1 MKFFNSKIKKNNPGF
16 TLIEVILAISI
27 LSTLTVLTTQA
38 LSRALKAKV
47 KIQTEVDDV
56 SGLRDTMRMIR
67 TDVNLAFHHRD
78 FEQEISDLVNKPAT
92 SPTVATPTAPVAP
105 AHVRENKRVDPTTD
119 FVGTE
124 DQMNF
129 VTMNNS
135 RITANSRQAD
145 FIEVGYSLKDC
156 RNLTDPS
163 KSSKCLYR
171 RTQLI
176 IDDNVSE
183 GGTEA
188 VLLENISEFKIRY
201 IGDGKQD
208 WVSTWKTNSGSD
220 AATKGRYPELVE
232 VSMAIE
238 HEVDHKK
245 RTYSMQYV
253 IPIHF
258 PNNPPLAGS
267 TSDPAVLP
275 GTPVTPSGGVTK

>member
-1 MKFFNSKIKKNNPGF
+1 MKRPFLKIHKKNSGF

-67 TDVNLAFHHRD
+67 TDVNLAFHYRD
-78 FEQEISDLVNKPAT
+78 FEQEISDLVNKPAA
-92 SPTVATPTAPVAP
+92 SPTIATPTVPPAPTK
-105 AHVRENKRVDPTTD
+105 VRENKRIDPTTD

-176 IDDNVSE
+176 VDDNVSE
-183 GGTEA
+183 GGTEV
-188 VLLENISEFKIRY
+188 VLLENISEFKLRY
-201 IGDGKQD
+201 IGEGKQD
-208 WVSTWKTNSGSD
+208 WVSTWKTNNGGD

-238 HEVDHKK
+238 HEIDRKK

-253 IPIHF
+253 IPVHF

-267 TSDPAVLP
+267 PSNSTGLP
-275 GTPVTPSGGVTK
+275 GVPATPADGVAK